1 MDKKIIDLYGLPYL
15 FVIFLALG
23 MEKMLQKMGWS
34 IIIIG
39 LIEEIMETQHYN
51 III

>member
-1 MDKKIIDLYGLPYL
+1 MDKKIIDLYDSPYL